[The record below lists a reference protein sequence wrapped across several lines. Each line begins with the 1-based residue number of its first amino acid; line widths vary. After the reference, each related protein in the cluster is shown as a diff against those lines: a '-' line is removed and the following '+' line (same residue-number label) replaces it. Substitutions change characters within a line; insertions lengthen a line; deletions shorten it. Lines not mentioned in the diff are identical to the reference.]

1 MSDCLDPIEP
11 KIERV
16 IHMATRL
23 IEALEAD
30 IAALERGKPAEMRT
44 THPEIQKLTA
54 VYGRETAGLTPDAAA
69 KAPAPLRASLLAV
82 TKAFADVLARHA
94 RIVIRVRNAS
104 DGMIRAI
111 AEEVDRRNAPSRTY
125 ARTPASATRAPGAM
139 LFNSV
144 V

>member
-1 MSDCLDPIEP
+1 MSDCLEPIEP

-30 IAALERGKPAEMRT
+30 IAALERGKPSEMRST
-44 THPEIQKLTA
+44 QPDIQTLTA

-69 KAPAPLRASLLAV
+69 KAPAPLRASLLSV
-82 TKAFADVLARHA
+82 TKAFADVLTRHA
-94 RIVIRVRNAS
+94 RIVTRVRNAS
-104 DGMIRAI
+104 EGMIRSI
-111 AEEVDRRNAPSRTY
+111 AEEVDRRNAPTRTY
-125 ARTPASATRAPGAM
+125 ARNPTAAARAPGAM